1 MGSITQSKRIVFKGP
16 RQTKTKPT
24 KKSLA
29 TKKFKNAAST
39 MSLRQ
44 LWELGSRKKK

>member
-16 RQTKTKPT
+16 RQSKTKPI

-29 TKKFKNAAST
+29 TKKFKYAAGNI
-39 MSLRQ
+39 SLRQ